1 MNRRDKDVL
10 LALSNCE
17 YSNQRD
23 LATLCG
29 CSLGAING
37 ALKNLLEENLIDN
50 EMRLTQK
57 SRDLLKRSSPKRAIL
72 LAAGSGIK
80 LSLFG
85 AEKPKALLDVQGEVL
100 IERLIRQLNQ
110 IGVYEIY
117 VVVGFA
123 KERFEYLI
131 DKFGVNLIV
140 NTDYSK
146 KNNLH
151 SMCLAEKYLENSY
164 IVPCDLWCRINPFN
178 RNELYSWYMVSDVQ
192 SEEDSV
198 RVNRKQELVVADVG
212 ANNMLGIAYLDKNDA
227 KIIRER
233 LGFMNNDRRYKG
245 AFWEETLY
253 EKDRLLIGARVV
265 DSNDVVEINSI
276 YDLQEL
282 DAPRMIP
289 LDEISSAFNVKK
301 DEITDITILKK
312 GMTNSSFLFTC
323 KGERYILRLPQKKD
337 GFDYNQEFSVY
348 KAVENKNVADD
359 VVYFNCE
366 TGLKISK
373 YMCDVHFCD
382 AYNKNDVK
390 KCISKLRQ
398 FHRMGL
404 KVDYE
409 FDLFEQIEYYESLW
423 NGEKSVYPDYEDV
436 KKKIFSLSEFLNKQ
450 KKDICLCHID
460 AVQDNFMMPDNH
472 NESWENIKL
481 IDWEYAGMQDP
492 HLDLAMFSLYALYDK
507 KHIDDLIDEY
517 FEKSCP
523 DETRFKI
530 YAYIAIGGLLWS
542 NWCEYKLKHGVEFG
556 EYSIRQYRF
565 AKEYYKILKE
575 SGVV

>member
-1 MNRRDKDVL
+1 MNKRDRDVL
-10 LALSNCE
+10 LALSGCK
-17 YSNQRD
+17 YSNQRE

-37 ALKNLLEENLIDN
+37 ALKNLLEEGFIDN

-57 SRDLLKRSSPKRAIL
+57 SRDLLKNSSPKRAIL

-80 LSLFG
+80 LSLFS

-110 IGVYEIY
+110 IGVYEMHI
-117 VVVGFA
+117 VVGFA

-131 DKFGVNLIV
+131 DKFNVDLIV
-140 NTDYSK
+140 NTDYSV

-151 SMCLAEKYLENSY
+151 SLYLAEKYLENSY

-178 RNELYSWYMVSDVQ
+178 KNELYSWYMVSDAQ
-192 SEEDSV
+192 SDEDSV
-198 RVNRKQELVVADVG
+198 RVNRKQELVLSHEG
-212 ANNMLGIAYLDKNDA
+212 ANDMLGISYLDKNDA
-227 KIIRER
+227 KTVRER
-233 LGFMNNDRRYKG
+233 LYVMNNDRRYKG

-253 EKDRLLIGARVV
+253 EKDRLITGARVV
-265 DSNDVVEINSI
+265 DKNDVIEINSI

-289 LDEISSAFNVKK
+289 LDEISTVFDVKK

-312 GMTNSSFLFTC
+312 GMTNHSFLFTC
-323 KGERYILRLPQKKD
+323 KGERYILKLPNKKTD
-337 GFDYNQEFSVY
+337 IEFNSEFSVY
-348 KAVENKNVADD
+348 KAVKNKNIADD
-359 VVYFNCE
+359 VVYINCK

-373 YMCDVHFCD
+373 YMYDVHFCD
-382 AYNKNDVK
+382 PYNKKDVQ
-390 KCISKLRQ
+390 KCMNKLRE
-398 FHRMGL
+398 FHSM
-404 KVDYE
+404 KIEIDYK
-409 FDLFEQIEYYESLW
+409 FDLFEHIEFYEALW
-423 NGEKSVYPDYEDV
+423 NGEKSVYPDYEDT
-436 KKKIFSLSEFLNKQ
+436 KKRIFSLRDYLNRQ
-450 KKDICLCHID
+450 KKDLCLCHLD
-460 AVQDNFMMPDNH
+460 AVQDNFMMPDN
-472 NESWENIKL
+472 SENWQDIRL

-492 HLDLAMFSLYALYDK
+492 HLDIAMFGLYALYDK

-517 FEKSCP
+517 FENNCP
-523 DETRFKI
+523 DEIRLKI

-542 NWCEYKLKHGVEFG
+542 NWCEYKLKNGAEFG
-556 EYSIRQYRF
+556 EYSIKQYRF

-575 SGVV
+575 NGVV

>member
-10 LALSNCE
+10 LALSRCK
-17 YSNQRD
+17 YSNQRE

-37 ALKNLLEENLIDN
+37 ALKNLLEEFLIDN

-57 SRDLLKRSSPKRAIL
+57 SRDLLRKNSPQRAIL

-80 LSLFG
+80 LSLFS

-100 IERLIRQLNQ
+100 IERLIRQLNE
-110 IGVYEIY
+110 IGVYEIH

-131 DKFGVNLIV
+131 DKFNVDLIV
-140 NTDYSK
+140 NTHYAV

-151 SMCLAEKYLENSY
+151 SLSLAEKYLENAY
-164 IVPCDLWCRINPFN
+164 IVPCDLWCGINPFN
-178 RNELYSWYMVSDVQ
+178 RNELYSWYMVSDAP
-192 SEEDSV
+192 SDEDSV
-198 RVNRKQELVVADVG
+198 RVNRKQELVLSNDG
-212 ANNMLGIAYLDKNDA
+212 ANDMLGIAYLNADDA
-227 KIIRER
+227 KIVRER
-233 LGFMNNDRRYKG
+233 LYVMNNDRRYKG

-253 EKDRLLIGARVV
+253 ENDRLLVGARVA
-265 DSNDVVEINSI
+265 DKNDVVEINSI

-289 LDEISSAFNVKK
+289 LDEISKVFDVQKE
-301 DEITDITILKK
+301 EITDITILKK
-312 GMTNSSFLFTC
+312 GMTNNSFLFTC
-323 KGERYILRLPQKKD
+323 KGERYILKLPKNKTD
-337 GFDYNQEFSVY
+337 IEFNAEFSVY
-348 KAVENKNVADD
+348 KAAKNKNITDD

-382 AYNKNDVK
+382 PFNKKDVH
-390 KCISKLRQ
+390 KCMNKLRE
-398 FHRMGL
+398 FHQMGL
-404 KVDYE
+404 EIDYK
-409 FDLFEQIEYYESLW
+409 FDLFKQIEFYEGLW
-423 NGEKSVYPDYEDV
+423 NGEKSVYPDYEET
-436 KKKIFSLSEFLNKQ
+436 KKKIFSLKIFLEKQ
-450 KKDICLCHID
+450 KKDICLCHLD
-460 AVQDNFMMPDNH
+460 AVQDNFMMPDN
-472 NESWENIKL
+472 SENWQDIRM

-507 KHIDDLIDEY
+507 GHIDALIDEY
-517 FEKSCP
+517 FENNCP
-523 DETRFKI
+523 DETRLKI
-530 YAYIAIGGLLWS
+530 YAYIATGGLLWS
-542 NWCEYKLKHGVEFG
+542 NWCEYKLKHGAEFG
-556 EYSIRQYRF
+556 EYSIKQYRF

-575 SGVV
+575 TGVV